1 MQRQQAPFRADI
13 VGSFLRPDSIKQA
26 RQQLAEGIIDA
37 GQLREIE
44 NNAIRHL
51 VQQQCDC
58 GLHVVTDGE
67 FRRAWWHFD
76 FFDGLQGVERYDAEQ
91 GIQFNGVQTK
101 AHGVRVTGKL
111 AFGDHPM
118 LEDFRYLKSISG
130 DAQPKMTIPSPSVLH
145 FRGGRKDI
153 DATVYPDLSDYF
165 DDLATTWRD
174 AIRAFYDAG
183 CRYLQLDDT
192 VWAYLCSDAQRQQV
206 RERGDDPDELAR
218 IYARVLNQALEGKPA
233 DLTVGLHVCRGNFRS
248 TWISEG
254 GYEPVAEVLFGGVNV
269 DAFFLEYDN
278 DRSGISR
285 RCALFVPAISRW
297 CWADHHQKRR
307 AGESAG
313 VKARLAEA
321 AQYVPL
327 EQICLSPQCGFAS
340 PKRAMPSAKTSSG
353 KSPSGDRSPPTSGNA
368 FLAQRCTVMRQRCHP
383 LRHYRPPARIL
394 LFSQPGTVFALSPLV
409 SC

>member
-26 RQQLAEGIIDA
+26 RQQLAEGLIDA
-37 GQLREIE
+37 GQLRDIE

-192 VWAYLCSDAQRQQV
+192 VWAYCSDAQRQQV
-206 RERGDDPDELAR
+206 RERGDDPDALAR

-248 TWISEG
+248 T
-254 GYEPVAEVLFGGVNV
+254 
-269 DAFFLEYDN
+269 
-278 DRSGISR
+278 RSGGR
-285 RCALFVPAISRW
+285 L
-297 CWADHHQKRR
+297 R
-307 AGESAG
+307 AGGRGAVWRRS
-313 VKARLAEA
+313 
-321 AQYVPL
+321 
-327 EQICLSPQCGFAS
+327 
-340 PKRAMPSAKTSSG
+340 MPSSSSMTTTAGDFAPLRFIRPGHQQVVLGLITTKTASWRTRRG
-353 KSPSGDRSPPTSGNA
+353 KSASLRRRNMFRSSRSA
-368 FLAQRCTVMRQRCHP
+368 
-383 LRHYRPPARIL
+383 
-394 LFSQPGTVFALSPLV
+394 
-409 SC
+409 